1 VADRAPPAPPSLT
14 ADLLTSGISGPIRAA
29 SGTRA
34 VARRFTPLATPYP
47 SVGPYQ
53 AVAQLVPTGAV
64 DLLVAHKQST
74 AGFVRRALVK
84 RVRRGVPDYAEGRQ
98 RLFEEAQALAF
109 VEHPGVPALLD
120 FAEDTEGT
128 YLARELVDGSDLA
141 QLTAT
146 LRARGEALPFE
157 LAAFVACEVAR
168 ALHHAH
174 TAETPD
180 GRALALTHQGVC
192 PAHVLIARAGHVRL
206 IGFARSA
213 ARIGSLDPTSSA
225 TGRADLGFVAPEVL
239 AGVSSSPASDV
250 YASGVLLFELLTGRP
265 CFKAKLVGDL
275 LAKIT
280 KSELRLERLDDEGV
294 PRELRRIVERA
305 CQLGPEY
312 RFVSAA
318 DLANALDTWLIQA
331 NLHASAWMLAAFAT
345 QHGLIERAERWTRE
359 PVLVL
364 SPSRRGVA
372 TLPPPPA
379 TPTPAPPEP
388 PPSDPTLASGPV
400 ASEGPAR
407 DPYAR
412 PEPTAAPWRQ
422 PGQEQQ
428 HTDPVAIRPAQTA
441 EEPATARSLASP
453 SGAAAPPRAS
463 DELRRDLSLDA
474 PSAGEPRPRSSV
486 LPPPALAPDAPTR
499 DVRRSN
505 PPLDERSKA
514 DVPGA
519 RVGGEPSPAAG
530 ARRPDVVPPADAP
543 ASPRGVAPTADVPVA
558 MRGVV
563 HTADMPGP
571 SRAVAPTADVPVA
584 MRGVVPTADV
594 PGPPRPEAPRDLQGT
609 LRGSTPS
616 DLTRDE
622 ALRRD
627 DTPLLRGPPAT
638 GGVPRNIDVLPRA
651 PLPSMSPL
659 PVPSLAPP
667 SMPAPAGE
675 APRPSML
682 PPPPV
687 LLANAGRPTAP
698 ARPSALAVS
707 DSDAV
712 VASPGEPKRTSSLP
726 PPPPPIVPPG
736 LGRPTAPARPAAIA
750 VSESAA
756 LAPSAITGRSGDGGS
771 GVSPA
776 LSGAQSHGG
785 SPSAAQTASLRAAAQ
800 AAELGPSGSR
810 TTMPARPSAL
820 STADPP
826 TLPSG
831 SRGAQVPRAPEFTL
845 SESEALS
852 PRTRTAPSIQVPSPD
867 PADAPPTRPSAP
879 PDAAR
884 AAPKASRPARVGG
897 VLVGTGRGMA
907 EAPPPARAT
916 AELTPDPSARH
927 EFDVATTLPS
937 TGSALVAPEL
947 DNFGAGDEPAEA
959 RTLPSVE
966 SPLRRKVEAPRVA
979 APRPNTEPE
988 GPSSHSPVPPA
999 GLSNK
1004 PSIPPWSGDLAATR
1018 GPDVVSRLVNLRA
1031 TGTLELKAGSVWKK
1045 LALRD
1050 GRPQVL
1056 SSNVGLEGIGEQL
1069 VRSKLLTRFDLDKAL
1084 RESPRGEDGLI
1095 ERLLATQTLT
1105 ATQLAPELGR
1115 NITEGLSDAFGWR
1128 QGTFDFTPGPAE
1140 AGVVDPGLDLAE
1152 WIQQRETKT
1161 GLRSSG
1167 PESSPSRTPPPAKKR

>member
-1 VADRAPPAPPSLT
+1 
-14 ADLLTSGISGPIRAA
+14 
-29 SGTRA
+29 

-192 PAHVLIARAGHVRL
+192 PAHVLISRAGHVRL

-239 AGVSSSPASDV
+239 AGVSSSAASDV
-250 YASGVLLFELLTGRP
+250 YGTGVLLFELLTGRP

-280 KSELRLERLDDEGV
+280 KNELRLERLDDEGV

-364 SPSRRGVA
+364 SPARRGVA

-379 TPTPAPPEP
+379 TPTPPPPEP
-388 PPSDPTLASGPV
+388 PPSDPTSTR
-400 ASEGPAR
+400 GPASAGPSG
-407 DPYAR
+407 DPYGR
-412 PEPTAAPWRQ
+412 PEPAAAPWRQ
-422 PGQEQQ
+422 AGQEQQ
-428 HTDPVAIRPAQTA
+428 HTDPVAIRPAHSA

-453 SGAAAPPRAS
+453 ARPATPPRGGDAS
-463 DELRRDLSLDA
+463 RGVPVDA
-474 PSAGEPRPRSSV
+474 PSAGEPRARSSV

-505 PPLDERSKA
+505 PPLDERST
-514 DVPGA
+514 
-519 RVGGEPSPAAG
+519 GE
-530 ARRPDVVPPADAP
+530 VPP
-543 ASPRGVAPTADVPVA
+543 GVPTADVPVA
-558 MRGVV
+558 MRGIVP
-563 HTADMPGP
+563 TADMPGP
-571 SRAVAPTADVPVA
+571 PPGTAPTADVPVA

-594 PGPPRPEAPRDLQGT
+594 PGPPRGPVSGAPRPEAPRDLQGT

-616 DLTRDE
+616 ELTRDE

-627 DTPLLRGPPAT
+627 DTPLLRGPPLT
-638 GGVPRNIDVLPRA
+638 SIPRNIDVLPRG

-675 APRPSML
+675 AVRPSAL

-698 ARPSALAVS
+698 ARPSAMAVS
-707 DSDAV
+707 DSDAL
-712 VASPGEPKRTSSLP
+712 VAAPGEPKRTSSLP

-736 LGRPTAPARPAAIA
+736 LGRTSAPARPSVVA

-756 LAPSAITGRSGDGGS
+756 LAPATMASRNGDGGS
-771 GVSPA
+771 G
-776 LSGAQSHGG
+776 LSSTLAAAQAVAGPGG
-785 SPSAAQTASLRAAAQ
+785 QPSAAQTASLRAAAQ
-800 AAELGPSGSR
+800 APELGPSSAR

-820 STADPP
+820 TAADPP

-831 SRGAQVPRAPEFTL
+831 SRSAQPPRAPEFTL
-845 SESEALS
+845 SEAEALS
-852 PRTRTAPSIQVPSPD
+852 PRNRTQPAIQVPSPSVD
-867 PADAPPTRPSAP
+867 PAEAPPTRPSAP

-884 AAPKASRPARVGG
+884 PAPKPNRPARVGG

-916 AELTPDPSARH
+916 AELASEPAPRH
-927 EFDVATTLPS
+927 EFDVAATLPS

-966 SPLRRKVEAPRVA
+966 SPLRRKAEAPRVA

-1004 PSIPPWSGDLAATR
+1004 PSIPPWSGDLATTR

-1069 VRSKLLTRFDLDKAL
+1069 VRGKLLTRFDLDKAL

-1105 ATQLAPELGR
+1105 AAQLAPELGR

-1128 QGTFDFTPGPAE
+1128 QGTFEFTPGPAE

-1167 PESSPSRTPPPAKKR
+1167 PESSPSRTPPAKKR

>member
-1 VADRAPPAPPSLT
+1 MN
-14 ADLLTSGISGPIRAA
+14 SG
-29 SGTRA
+29 
-34 VARRFTPLATPYP
+34 
-47 SVGPYQ
+47 
-53 AVAQLVPTGAV
+53 
-64 DLLVAHKQST
+64 
-74 AGFVRRALVK
+74 
-84 RVRRGVPDYAEGRQ
+84 
-98 RLFEEAQALAF
+98 
-109 VEHPGVPALLD
+109 
-120 FAEDTEGT
+120 
-128 YLARELVDGSDLA
+128 DG
-141 QLTAT
+141 
-146 LRARGEALPFE
+146 
-157 LAAFVACEVAR
+157 
-168 ALHHAH
+168 
-174 TAETPD
+174 
-180 GRALALTHQGVC
+180 
-192 PAHVLIARAGHVRL
+192 
-206 IGFARSA
+206 
-213 ARIGSLDPTSSA
+213 
-225 TGRADLGFVAPEVL
+225 
-239 AGVSSSPASDV
+239 
-250 YASGVLLFELLTGRP
+250 
-265 CFKAKLVGDL
+265 
-275 LAKIT
+275 
-280 KSELRLERLDDEGV
+280 
-294 PRELRRIVERA
+294 
-305 CQLGPEY
+305 
-312 RFVSAA
+312 
-318 DLANALDTWLIQA
+318 
-331 NLHASAWMLAAFAT
+331 
-345 QHGLIERAERWTRE
+345 
-359 PVLVL
+359 
-364 SPSRRGVA
+364 
-372 TLPPPPA
+372 
-379 TPTPAPPEP
+379 
-388 PPSDPTLASGPV
+388 
-400 ASEGPAR
+400 
-407 DPYAR
+407 
-412 PEPTAAPWRQ
+412 
-422 PGQEQQ
+422 
-428 HTDPVAIRPAQTA
+428 
-441 EEPATARSLASP
+441 
-453 SGAAAPPRAS
+453 
-463 DELRRDLSLDA
+463 
-474 PSAGEPRPRSSV
+474 
-486 LPPPALAPDAPTR
+486 
-499 DVRRSN
+499 
-505 PPLDERSKA
+505 
-514 DVPGA
+514 
-519 RVGGEPSPAAG
+519 
-530 ARRPDVVPPADAP
+530 VVP
-543 ASPRGVAPTADVPVA
+543 
-558 MRGVV
+558 
-563 HTADMPGP
+563 TADMPGP
-571 SRAVAPTADVPVA
+571 PRGPVS
-584 MRGVVPTADV
+584 GT
-594 PGPPRPEAPRDLQGT
+594 PRPEAPRDLQGT

-616 DLTRDE
+616 ELTRDE

-638 GGVPRNIDVLPRA
+638 SGVPRNIDVLPRG

-667 SMPAPAGE
+667 SMPAPAGD
-675 APRPSML
+675 ATRPSML

-698 ARPSALAVS
+698 ARPSAMAVS

-736 LGRPTAPARPAAIA
+736 LGRPAAPPRPSVVA

-756 LAPSAITGRSGDGGS
+756 LAPATMAGRNGDGGS
-771 GVSPA
+771 GLSSTLAAAQA
-776 LSGAQSHGG
+776 LAGPGG

-800 AAELGPSGSR
+800 AAELGPSGAR

-820 STADPP
+820 SAADPP

-831 SRGAQVPRAPEFTL
+831 SRSAQPPRAPEFTL
-845 SESEALS
+845 SEAEALS
-852 PRTRTAPSIQVPSPD
+852 PRNRTQPAIQVPSPSVD
-867 PADAPPTRPSAP
+867 PAEAPPTRPSAP

-884 AAPKASRPARVGG
+884 PAPKPNRPARVGG

-916 AELTPDPSARH
+916 AELASEPAPRH
-927 EFDVATTLPS
+927 EFDVAATLPS

-966 SPLRRKVEAPRVA
+966 SPLRRKAEAPRVA

-1105 ATQLAPELGR
+1105 AAQLAPELAR

-1128 QGTFDFTPGPAE
+1128 QGTFEFTPGPAE

-1167 PESSPSRTPPPAKKR
+1167 PESSPSRTPPGKKR